1 MAGIDI
7 ASTLLTTLF
16 GLTGVLVG
24 SLVGPRINHRIAKQY
39 AKKELFFKKK
49 MEYFETVLLTV
60 EENKK
65 MYHLAIKKIEA
76 QQDSKKVKEI
86 IEDFKK
92 NRKHFFVMSSPLYF
106 DTRYISDKIV
116 RFVRVEKSI
125 FDRFSALEKVNKKDL
140 SRCIEQLNQN
150 FTLLEKRGEEILLEM
165 RKELGR

>member
-24 SLVGPRINHRIAKQY
+24 SLIGPLINHRIAREY
-39 AKKELFFKKK
+39 NKKGLIFNKKI
-49 MEYFETVLLTV
+49 EYFEKVLLAV

-92 NRKHFFVMSSPLYF
+92 NRKHFFIMASPLYF
-106 DTRYISDKIV
+106 NTRYLSDKIV

-140 SRCIEQLNQN
+140 PRCIEQLNQN
-150 FTLLEKRGEEILLEM
+150 FSLLEKRGEEILIEM
-165 RKELGR
+165 RKELVR